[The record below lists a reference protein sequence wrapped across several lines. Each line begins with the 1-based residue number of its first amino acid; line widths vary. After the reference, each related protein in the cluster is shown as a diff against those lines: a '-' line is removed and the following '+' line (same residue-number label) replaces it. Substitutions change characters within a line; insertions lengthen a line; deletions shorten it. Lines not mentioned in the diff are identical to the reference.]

1 MREPTKSAV
10 TVQAYAGS
18 YPSTQ
23 QDVLEDLLP
32 PRTKALAALL
42 LILSL
47 ASHLHFWHWWTA
59 VHRSSGWPALDL
71 LLSILALAY
80 SIDDVLRQVLLLR
93 AQRINQD
100 LATPTHFR
108 VGMVVTKAPSEPW
121 SVLEK
126 TLTGALNQVGCS
138 RAQACGTRCYPSR
151 LNTHAMCMLELLLLL
166 LQDYLGSYEVWLAD
180 EAPSGDTRAWCKQH
194 GVHISTRQGIT
205 EYHRPEWPRR
215 TRCKEGNLAYFYGK
229 HHR

>member
-1 MREPTKSAV
+1 MKMREPNKSAV

-18 YPSTQ
+18 YPSAQ
-23 QDVLEDLLP
+23 HGVLEDLLP

-47 ASHLHFWHWWTA
+47 ASHLHFWQWWTT

-71 LLSILALAY
+71 LLSVLALAY
-80 SIDDVLRQVLLLR
+80 SIDDVLRQVMLLR

-126 TLTGALNQVGCS
+126 TLTGALNQVGYS
-138 RAQACGTRCYPSR
+138 RAQACGMRYYPSR
-151 LNTHAMCMLELLLLL
+151 LNTHA
-166 LQDYLGSYEVWLAD
+166 
-180 EAPSGDTRAWCKQH
+180 
-194 GVHISTRQGIT
+194 
-205 EYHRPEWPRR
+205 
-215 TRCKEGNLAYFYGK
+215 
-229 HHR
+229 